1 MKVNI
6 EGMNNF
12 SCKNFFSDATFA
24 HLLVGCLLLLVACRP
39 LPAPAIVSVTPLPTG
54 ELTRTPSVTPT
65 PNAAPLTPAPPIST
79 TPTPLDYQLPPG
91 SAAAIAAATDV
102 VLQPTPRSQ
111 VAFDESPVAITFDEF
126 YDGYNMRT
134 GLILSDKLVSL
145 DGQQV
150 VIEGYMAPPLKA
162 ELDWFVLTRIRLEFC
177 PFCSTAASWPDDIAL
192 VYLMDGAMLVTTTP
206 LRIEGRLEVGAAVD
220 PETGMVSI
228 VRIYAEKV
236 ASIG

>member
-1 MKVNI
+1 MKR
-6 EGMNNF
+6 
-12 SCKNFFSDATFA
+12 FFGTKWFTP
-24 HLLVGCLLLLVACRP
+24 VGGLSVLADCFLLLLAACSP
-39 LPAPAIVSVTPLPTG
+39 ITAPAIVAVTPLPTG
-54 ELTRTPSVTPT
+54 ATPT
-65 PNAAPLTPAPPIST
+65 PIPTATPVAAATVAIAPPA
-79 TPTPLDYQLPPG
+79 TPTPLDRQLPAG

-102 VLQPTPRSQ
+102 ALQPTPRNRL
-111 VAFDESPVAITFDEF
+111 AFDQSPVAITFDEF

-192 VYLMDGAMLVTTTP
+192 VYLMDGAMTVTTTP
-206 LRIEGRLEVGAAVD
+206 LRIQGRLEVGASVD

-236 ASIG
+236 ESIG